1 MRRILT
7 DPPPFFMGVSL
18 YGIPIPRLRGV
29 SAAPGSVQVRNV
41 FIWRSAMP
49 TVRLRVSASEDDNRE
64 LMNALQSI
72 EGIEHV
78 EEVGDLMPHGDD
90 DDSSSAGLPDDA
102 SPGFHQLEIEA
113 SNEEGV
119 RRINALV
126 EQAAERM
133 DGAIE
138 IVEEF

>member
-1 MRRILT
+1 
-7 DPPPFFMGVSL
+7 
-18 YGIPIPRLRGV
+18 
-29 SAAPGSVQVRNV
+29 
-41 FIWRSAMP
+41 MP
-49 TVRLRVSASEDDNRE
+49 TVRLRVSANEDQNRA

-90 DDSSSAGLPDDA
+90 DDSSSAGLPDDT
-102 SPGFHQLEIEA
+102 SPGFHQLEIET

-119 RRINALV
+119 RRVNALV
-126 EQAAERM
+126 ERAADELV

-138 IVEEF
+138 IVDEF

>member
-1 MRRILT
+1 
-7 DPPPFFMGVSL
+7 
-18 YGIPIPRLRGV
+18 
-29 SAAPGSVQVRNV
+29 
-41 FIWRSAMP
+41 MP
-49 TVRLRVSASEDDNRE
+49 TVRLRVSANEDDNRN
-64 LMNALQSI
+64 LMNALLSI

-78 EEVGDLMPHGDD
+78 EEMGDLMPHGDD
-90 DDSSSAGLPDDA
+90 EDSSSAGLPDDA
-102 SPGFHQLEIEA
+102 SPGFHQLEIET

-119 RRINALV
+119 RRVLAAV

>member
-1 MRRILT
+1 
-7 DPPPFFMGVSL
+7 
-18 YGIPIPRLRGV
+18 
-29 SAAPGSVQVRNV
+29 
-41 FIWRSAMP
+41 MP
-49 TVRLRVSASEDDNRE
+49 TVRLRVSASEEQNHQ
-64 LMNALQSI
+64 LMIALQSI

-119 RRINALV
+119 RRINVLV
-126 EQAAERM
+126 EQAAERL

-138 IVEEF
+138 IVEGF

>member
-1 MRRILT
+1 
-7 DPPPFFMGVSL
+7 
-18 YGIPIPRLRGV
+18 
-29 SAAPGSVQVRNV
+29 
-41 FIWRSAMP
+41 MP
-49 TVRLRVSASEDDNRE
+49 TVRLRVSANEDDNRN
-64 LMNALQSI
+64 LMNKLQSI

-90 DDSSSAGLPDDA
+90 EDSSSAGLPDDA

-119 RRINALV
+119 RRVLTEV
-126 EQAAERM
+126 ELAAERM

-138 IVEEF
+138 IVDEF